1 MVNNQE
7 VKYEGFATPSLILDG
22 SDTSN
27 SGRIVDPYA
36 KTEEQD
42 GLLCGNWS
50 RGMDGKIHIY
60 LVKPVAAI
68 CDEREEWVVKQ
79 TLLKEPISY
88 MPPVGVEIETPT
100 LTKPKAIPQPKKK
113 VVFDKETKQFRMI

>member
-7 VKYEGFATPSLILDG
+7 VKYEGFATPSLILEG
-22 SDTSN
+22 SDTSDR
-27 SGRIVDPYA
+27 GRIIDPYA

-42 GLLCGNWS
+42 GLICGNWS

-60 LVKPVAAI
+60 LIKPVAAI
-68 CDEREEWVVKQ
+68 CDEREEWVAKQ

-88 MPPVGVEIETPT
+88 MPIGEETLP
-100 LTKPKAIPQPKKK
+100 LTKPKPTPQPKKK